1 MSYNF
6 VKDVELFLEGVQI
19 IQGKYPYYDKKH
31 LRDKFS
37 EKVYSIEMVCEVL
50 KDNMFYPFLKA
61 VLFDAL
67 IGNSDR
73 HHSNWGIIYNKERT
87 KVKFAPLYDNGSS
100 LCAYVEEKEIGL
112 ILRDRIRFEAL
123 INTKSKSAI
132 GCNNVRPVRQ
142 FELVQY
148 IKDKYY
154 NKTVNF
160 IKKIN
165 DNINEI
171 KIDEILK
178 NYNEEIISNERK
190 VLLKKFLL
198 DRKRRIIEIYG
209 LEAKE

>member
-6 VKDVELFLEGVQI
+6 IKDEELFLEGVQI
-19 IQGKYPYYDKKH
+19 IQGKYFYYDKKH
-31 LRDKFS
+31 LKDEFS
-37 EKVYSIEMVCEVL
+37 KKVYSIEMVREVL
-50 KDNMFYPFLKA
+50 KDGMFYQFIKA
-61 VLFDAL
+61 ILYDAL

-132 GCNNVRPVRQ
+132 GFNNVRPVRQ
-142 FELVQY
+142 FELVQC

-160 IKKIN
+160 VKKIN

-171 KIDEILK
+171 KIDEILR

-198 DRKRRIIEIYG
+198 NRKRRIIEIYG
-209 LEAKE
+209 LEAK